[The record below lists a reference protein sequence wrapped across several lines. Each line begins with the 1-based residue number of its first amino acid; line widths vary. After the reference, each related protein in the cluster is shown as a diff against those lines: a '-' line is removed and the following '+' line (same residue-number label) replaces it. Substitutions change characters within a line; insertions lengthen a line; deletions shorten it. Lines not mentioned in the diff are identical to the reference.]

1 MKSFPEWFKEL
12 CSDVRWFEYTS
23 MNHKGKNFKK
33 AAEFV
38 YAQLLA
44 DSRLQMREMSENRK
58 HVYNKLGS
66 MPFDFVAP
74 SLQQEEKKEE
84 KSNIVETYTPEYA
97 AMKKKEAL
105 DIIAKSE
112 ILNRF
117 PKVSYKQSVEEG
129 DWLPKKPAPY
139 PSTSPME
146 YYIRQRHLEYI
157 KSNYDARTG
166 QPLPNW
172 IDEQVFNKD
181 YDERHLANNNL

>member
-74 SLQQEEKKEE
+74 SLQQEEKKEDKEWVPVSWE
-84 KSNIVETYTPEYA
+84 KRAEYLNKVQEIIKGSTMANA
-97 AMKKKEAL
+97 APRM
-105 DIIAKSE
+105 
-112 ILNRF
+112 
-117 PKVSYKQSVEEG
+117 SYKEIADSG
-129 DWLPKKPAPY
+129 DVLPPKPKPY
-139 PSTSPME
+139 PQTSPE
-146 YYIRQRHLEYI
+146 EFYVRKRHLEYI
-157 KSNYDARTG
+157 KANYEPRSG
-166 QPLPNW
+166 HPLPSWVPESEWN
-172 IDEQVFNKD
+172 IT
-181 YDERHLANNNL
+181 YDNENQQ

>member
-74 SLQQEEKKEE
+74 SLQQEEKKEDKEWVPVSWE
-84 KSNIVETYTPEYA
+84 KRAEYLNKVQEIIKGSTMVNA
-97 AMKKKEAL
+97 APRM
-105 DIIAKSE
+105 
-112 ILNRF
+112 
-117 PKVSYKQSVEEG
+117 SYKEIADSG
-129 DWLPKKPAPY
+129 DVLPPKPKPY
-139 PSTSPME
+139 PQTSPE
-146 YYIRQRHLEYI
+146 EFYLKQRRLAYI
-157 KSNYDARTG
+157 KHAYEPRTAELRPGAMSETDFNLKYD
-166 QPLPNW
+166 Q
-172 IDEQVFNKD
+172 E
-181 YDERHLANNNL
+181 NL

>member
-1 MKSFPEWFKEL
+1 MKSFPEWYKEL

-74 SLQQEEKKEE
+74 SLQQEEKKEDKE
-84 KSNIVETYTPEYA
+84 WVPLTGEARAKKLAEFK
-97 AMKKKEAL
+97 AMVDSAPKAFTKKEKPFVRSEFESRMAL
-105 DIIAKSE
+105 
-112 ILNRF
+112 
-117 PKVSYKQSVEEG
+117 EEH
-129 DWLPKKPAPY
+129 KRKA
-139 PSTSPME
+139 
-146 YYIRQRHLEYI
+146 
-157 KSNYDARTG
+157 NDARRKLFLDAYPDASEEEI
-166 QPLPNW
+166 QNY
-172 IDEQVFNKD
+172 INKFS
-181 YDERHLANNNL
+181 L